1 MGGQSTGTWSVGDGF
16 GILDG
21 VVNDVPS
28 LKAPG
33 FIKASASGGHYVD
46 ASSAA
51 SGDLVLLVRSTTPEY
66 ACQAQTTQTTCNL
79 LPI

>member
-33 FIKASASGGHYVD
+33 FIKASAPGGHYVD

-79 LPI
+79 